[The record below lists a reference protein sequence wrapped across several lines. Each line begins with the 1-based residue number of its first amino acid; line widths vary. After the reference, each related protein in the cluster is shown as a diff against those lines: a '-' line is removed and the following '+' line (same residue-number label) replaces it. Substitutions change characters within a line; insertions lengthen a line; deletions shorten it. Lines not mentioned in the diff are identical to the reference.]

1 MADENAQLKKTYREL
16 LENLEK
22 TEEKRPSRKRHPSL
36 SGETDAAPLYTPLDI
51 ADCDV
56 LDDIGMPGSPPFTR
70 GVQMNM
76 YRGRLWTMRQYAGFA
91 TAAETNR
98 RYRFLLE
105 KGQTGLSVAFDLP
118 TQIGYDSDHAMA
130 RGETGKVG
138 VAIDSIEDMEI
149 LFDKIPLDKI
159 STSMTINSTA
169 SIILAMYITVA
180 QRRGAQPSALRGTVQ
195 NDILKEYVARGTFIY
210 PPEPSMR
217 LVTDLFRY
225 CGKNAEQWNV
235 ISISGYHMREAGCD
249 AVQEV
254 AFTLADGIAY
264 VKSAIDAGLDVE
276 KFGERLSFFFNG
288 HSNFLEEVAKF
299 RAARRLWCRIMQGK
313 FGVKSSKASSLR
325 FHTQTAGCSL
335 TAQQPL
341 NNIVR
346 VALQTL
352 AAVLGGTQSL
362 HTNSYDEAL
371 ALPTEEAVK
380 VALRTQQLVAYESGV
395 ADFVDP
401 LGGSYAVESLTNTI
415 EKRARQYIDTIEEM
429 GGMTKAIEKGYV
441 QREIQNT
448 SYNYQLSIEEN
459 KRVVVGVNRFI
470 DEEEHAPPTLTIDPA
485 TEKDQIERLRA
496 FKKGRDAGRVAAGLK
511 SLEQA
516 AADPQARLFERI
528 LDAVETG
535 ATIGEI
541 SDVFRKVFGEYKG
554 APVL

>member
-1 MADENAQLKKTYREL
+1 M
-16 LENLEK
+16 
-22 TEEKRPSRKRHPSL
+22 
-36 SGETDAAPLYTPLDI
+36 
-51 ADCDV
+51 
-56 LDDIGMPGSPPFTR
+56 
-70 GVQMNM
+70 
-76 YRGRLWTMRQYAGFA
+76 
-91 TAAETNR
+91 
-98 RYRFLLE
+98 
-105 KGQTGLSVAFDLP
+105 
-118 TQIGYDSDHAMA
+118 
-130 RGETGKVG
+130 
-138 VAIDSIEDMEI
+138 
-149 LFDKIPLDKI
+149 
-159 STSMTINSTA
+159 
-169 SIILAMYITVA
+169 
-180 QRRGAQPSALRGTVQ
+180 
-195 NDILKEYVARGTFIY
+195 
-210 PPEPSMR
+210 
-217 LVTDLFRY
+217 
-225 CGKNAEQWNV
+225 
-235 ISISGYHMREAGCD
+235 
-249 AVQEV
+249 
-254 AFTLADGIAY
+254 
-264 VKSAIDAGLDVE
+264 
-276 KFGERLSFFFNG
+276 
-288 HSNFLEEVAKF
+288 
-299 RAARRLWCRIMQGK
+299 
-313 FGVKSSKASSLR
+313 
-325 FHTQTAGCSL
+325 
-335 TAQQPL
+335 
-341 NNIVR
+341 
-346 VALQTL
+346 ALQTL

-448 SYNYQLSIEEN
+448 SYNYQLSIEEK